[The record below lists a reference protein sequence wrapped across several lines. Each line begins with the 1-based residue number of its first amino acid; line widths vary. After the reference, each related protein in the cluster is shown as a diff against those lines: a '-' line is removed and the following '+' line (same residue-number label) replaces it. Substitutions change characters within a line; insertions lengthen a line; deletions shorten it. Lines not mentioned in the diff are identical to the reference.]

1 VKQPPPVLLEKPV
14 FLTGKVKDSENGEP
28 ILAKIDVRDIVNGA
42 INTTTASSESDGSYR
57 VKLPAKKSYMID
69 LHATGY
75 LSDSRRIDVPD
86 NWAKEDYN
94 LNLEL
99 IKVKVGKKVVLNN
112 ILFETGKSVLT
123 PGSYMELNRLL
134 NIMNENPQ
142 MKIEI
147 SGHTDKTGTEPLNFK
162 LSEAR
167 AKAVVDYLIQKGIDR
182 SRMEFRGYGSLQ
194 PISDNSTVAGRS
206 KNRRVEFK
214 ILEF

>member
-1 VKQPPPVLLEKPV
+1 
-14 FLTGKVKDSENGEP
+14 
-28 ILAKIDVRDIVNGA
+28 
-42 INTTTASSESDGSYR
+42 
-57 VKLPAKKSYMID
+57 MID